1 MKLKRWGYGLLTAG
15 VVLAALL
22 AVQTEEDRV
31 VWGLFI
37 PALGLAVAG
46 VGLVRR
52 ARSQVLGD
60 VAAGERDT
68 RVLEESIG
76 RINGHLR
83 EINARVASGD
93 GPETLHEWI
102 DRTVRDDLSRFA
114 EARRALIGRYGLP
127 AYAEVMNRFAAGER
141 YLNRVWSAS
150 VDGYDGEARRYLD
163 QAREQMEEVG
173 RLLEVL
179 KAGGGSIRG

>member
-1 MKLKRWGYGLLTAG
+1 MKLKRWGYGLLTSG
-15 VVLAALL
+15 VLLAALL
-22 AVQTEEDRV
+22 SVQTEEDRV
-31 VWGLFI
+31 AWGLFL

-60 VAAGERDT
+60 VAAGEWDT

-83 EINARVASGD
+83 AVCDRAGRGEV
-93 GPETLHEWI
+93 PETRHEWI
-102 DRTVRDDLSRFA
+102 DRVVRDDLSRFA
-114 EARRALIGRYGLP
+114 DARRALIGRHGLP

-150 VDGYDGEARRYLD
+150 VDGYDEEARRYLD
-163 QAREQMEEVG
+163 QAREQLEEVG

-179 KAGGGSIRG
+179 KGGGGSIRG